1 MGTGRRSATS
11 TLGLAIGFGLV
22 TASILA
28 VASVGLTLQFGI
40 TNYINFA
47 YGDFMTLG
55 AYFAWTLNTAVK
67 MNIWVAMVIAALGMG
82 VVAVLFNRLLLAPF
96 ARRFP
101 DLFSILIVTFALSL
115 ILLNGIQAIWGPNF
129 QQFNVPYESPL
140 NLGPFLLTPTQVIII
155 VLSVALMVLLQLLLT
170 RTRLGKAMRAM
181 SDNSSLASIT
191 GIDTG
196 LITTITWF
204 LTGLLAGLAGTILG
218 LNVSSITPATG
229 ETFLFVIF
237 ASVIFGGI
245 GKPTGAILGAVI
257 IGLATEISAIFINP
271 AYKLD
276 VAFVILIG
284 VLLLRPQGLVTS
296 AGKA

>member
-1 MGTGRRSATS
+1 MSS
-11 TLGLAIGFGLV
+11 LGLAIGFGLV

-55 AYFAWTLNTAVK
+55 AYIAWQLNTAEN
-67 MNIWVAMVIAALGMG
+67 MNIWMAMVLSAVAIGII
-82 VVAVLFNRLLLAPF
+82 AVLFNWLLLAPF

-115 ILLNGIQAIWGPNF
+115 ILLNVIQAIWGPDF
-129 QQFNVPYESPL
+129 KQYAIPYESPL
-140 NLGPFLLTPTQVIII
+140 TLGPFLLTRTQIII
-155 VLSVALMVLLQLLLT
+155 IALSVALMVALQLLLT
-170 RTRLGKAMRAM
+170 QTKLGKAMRAM
-181 SDNSSLASIT
+181 SDNATLASVT
-191 GIDTG
+191 GIDTRR
-196 LITTITWF
+196 ITTITWF

-218 LNVSSITPATG
+218 LNISSITPGTG

-245 GKPTGAILGAVI
+245 GKPTGAMLGALI
-257 IGLATEISAIFINP
+257 IGLATEVSAIFINP

-276 VAFVILIG
+276 VAFVILIV
-284 VLLLRPQGLVTS
+284 VLLLRPQGLVAS